1 MASSLRLVLE
11 TYSEKCI
18 FCCVIQYIESKKHLV
33 GSVPEALAESLESA
47 FDEAPF
53 IVNLHSF
60 LQPPALPRQP
70 FSPSESFVPTHLG
83 RTTSKTPRF

>member
-1 MASSLRLVLE
+1 MASSLRLVLQ

-33 GSVPEALAESLESA
+33 GSVHEALAESLETA
-47 FDEAPF
+47 FDEAHF

-60 LQPPALPRQP
+60 LHSQALSRQP
-70 FSPSESFVPTHLG
+70 FSPSESFAPNHLG

>member
-1 MASSLRLVLE
+1 MASSLRLVLQ

-33 GSVPEALAESLESA
+33 RSVPEALAESLESA